1 MPTKRTRDHGQQ
13 LREALTPYVDLRHL
27 RTIVARGGV
36 PQQALLFEPADQLP
50 CEITILLDALSTL
63 LQPNQRERIT
73 SPQDVAGMLM
83 VEMGRLEQEEVRVVL
98 LNTKNE
104 VLQVVCVYRGSL
116 TSAPV
121 RVAEVFNAAIRWN
134 ACAIIIAHNHP
145 SGDPSPSAED
155 VAVTREIVEAGKL
168 LGIDVLDH
176 LVIGQGRWASLRERG
191 LGFR

>member
-1 MPTKRTRDHGQQ
+1 MPTKRTRDKGQQ

-27 RTIVARGGV
+27 RTIVARGGA
-36 PQQALLFEPADQLP
+36 PQQALLFETADQLP
-50 CEITILLDALSTL
+50 CEITILIDALSTL

-83 VEMGRLEQEEVRVVL
+83 VEMGRLEQEELRVVL

-104 VLQVVCVYRGSL
+104 VMQVVCVYRGSL

-121 RVAEVFNAAIRWN
+121 RVAEVFKEAIRCN
-134 ACAIIIAHNHP
+134 AFAIIIAHNHP